1 MNSADEVSVQESE
14 DTENDRILELAVEYA
29 VRRSYPPGLSKEKKR
44 AVRKR
49 AATLIVDK
57 GEVFL
62 KRKGRR
68 VKVVT
73 AVEDQ
78 RRILESCHSDPTSGH
93 FGTTKTWR
101 RVAERFYW
109 RGMSKH
115 VKELV
120 SIACACA
127 CIIIA
132 VLHTHK
138 STCIIIHVYYTD
150 IYLL

>member
-1 MNSADEVSVQESE
+1 MDPEAEISEEV
-14 DTENDRILELAVEYA
+14 DPILELAIRYKL
-29 VRRSYPPGLSKEKKR
+29 RRSYPPGLTKENKR

-49 AATLIVDK
+49 ASTIIVNK
-57 GEVFL
+57 GEVLL
-62 KRKGRR
+62 KRKGRQ

-109 RGMSKH
+109 KGMSKH

-120 SIACACA
+120 STDYHFCTKYFVVCSRCTIT
-127 CIIIA
+127 
-132 VLHTHK
+132 LL
-138 STCIIIHVYYTD
+138 TCITHD
-150 IYLL
+150 ILCVSVG

>member
-1 MNSADEVSVQESE
+1 MDSDCENSANELEEFDPV
-14 DTENDRILELAVEYA
+14 LELAIGYKLH
-29 VRRSYPPGLSKEKKR
+29 RSYPLGLSKERKR

-49 AATLIVDK
+49 ASTLTVDN

-62 KRKGRR
+62 KRKGRQ

-109 RGMSKH
+109 RGLSKQ

-120 SIACACA
+120 SIE
-127 CIIIA
+127 
-132 VLHTHK
+132 
-138 STCIIIHVYYTD
+138 SRFW
-150 IYLL
+150 